1 VSGKIILLFLI
12 TLFVCKCC
20 RVSGRIATTG
30 THGAVGRA
38 IQTEDE
44 IPFRE
49 SILLDIEI
57 KNLSRAHARLD

>member
-1 VSGKIILLFLI
+1 
-12 TLFVCKCC
+12 
-20 RVSGRIATTG
+20 
-30 THGAVGRA
+30 VGRA